1 MVKILKIIFIFF
13 FITLFS
19 KVYAKDLAT
28 WGITG
33 SKCSAAMSFVQRFG
47 SNGKLALSSGIQG
60 FLTGYNSAVM
70 LNNLQGKSR
79 EKARVI
85 NRSSL
90 DSITSYVISK
100 CRQSPTE
107 TVYIVLLK
115 YYKTLPY
122 AKY

>member
-1 MVKILKIIFIFF
+1 MKTIKIIFLFF
-13 FITLFS
+13 FIASFF
-19 KVYAKDLAT
+19 KVSAKDLAT

-33 SKCSAAMSFVQRFG
+33 SKCSQALAFVQRFG
-47 SNGKLALSSGIQG
+47 SNGKMALSSGIQG

-90 DSITSYVISK
+90 DSITNYVTSQ
-100 CRQSPTE
+100 CRRTPSDS
-107 TVYIVLLK
+107 VYVVLLK

>member
-1 MVKILKIIFIFF
+1 MKIIKIIFLFF
-13 FITLFS
+13 FIASFF
-19 KVYAKDLAT
+19 KVSAKDLAT

-33 SKCSAAMSFVQRFG
+33 SKCSQALAFVQRFG
-47 SNGKLALSSGIQG
+47 SNGKMALSSGIQG

-90 DSITSYVISK
+90 DSITNYVTSP
-100 CRQSPTE
+100 CRRTPSVS
-107 TVYIVLLK
+107 VYVVLLK

>member
-1 MVKILKIIFIFF
+1 MKIIKIIFLFF
-13 FITLFS
+13 FIESFF
-19 KVYAKDLAT
+19 KVSAKDLAT

-33 SKCSAAMSFVQRFG
+33 SKCSQALTFVKRFG
-47 SNGKLALSSGIQG
+47 SNGKMALSSGIQG

-90 DSITSYVISK
+90 DSITNYVTSQ
-100 CRQSPTE
+100 CRRTPSDS
-107 TVYIVLLK
+107 VYVVLLK

>member
-1 MVKILKIIFIFF
+1 MKIIKIIFLFF
-13 FITLFS
+13 FIASFF
-19 KVYAKDLAT
+19 KVSAKDLAT

-33 SKCSAAMSFVQRFG
+33 SKCSQALAFVQRFG
-47 SNGKLALSSGIQG
+47 SNGKMALSSGIQG

-70 LNNLQGKSR
+70 LNNLQGKSK

-90 DSITSYVISK
+90 DSITNYMISQCRRKPTDSVYV
-100 CRQSPTE
+100 
-107 TVYIVLLK
+107 VLMK

>member
-1 MVKILKIIFIFF
+1 MKTIKIMFLFF
-13 FITLFS
+13 FIASFF
-19 KVYAKDLAT
+19 KVSAKDLAT

-33 SKCSAAMSFVQRFG
+33 SKCSQALAFVQRFG
-47 SNGKLALSSGIQG
+47 SNGKMALSSGIQG

-90 DSITSYVISK
+90 DSITNYVTSQ
-100 CRQSPTE
+100 CRRTPSDS
-107 TVYIVLLK
+107 VYVVLLK

>member
-1 MVKILKIIFIFF
+1 MKTIKIIFLFF
-13 FITLFS
+13 FIASFF
-19 KVYAKDLAT
+19 KVSAKDLAT
-28 WGITG
+28 CGITG
-33 SKCSAAMSFVQRFG
+33 SKCSQALTFVKRYG
-47 SNGKLALSSGIQG
+47 SNGKIALSSGIQG

-90 DSITSYVISK
+90 DSITNYVTSQ
-100 CRQSPTE
+100 CRRTPSVS
-107 TVYIVLLK
+107 VYVVLLK

>member
-1 MVKILKIIFIFF
+1 MKYLKIIIVFLF
-13 FITLFS
+13 FINS
-19 KVYAKDLAT
+19 AHSRDLAT

-33 SKCSAAMSFVQRFG
+33 SKCSAAMSFVQSFG
-47 SNGKLALSSGIQG
+47 SNGKMALSSGIQG

-90 DSITSYVISK
+90 DSITNYVISK
-100 CRQSPTE
+100 CRQSPSTQFM
-107 TVYIVLLK
+107 L
-115 YYKTLPY
+115 YY
-122 AKY
+122 

>member
-1 MVKILKIIFIFF
+1 MKTIKIIFLFF
-13 FITLFS
+13 FIASFF
-19 KVYAKDLAT
+19 KVSAKDLAT

-33 SKCSAAMSFVQRFG
+33 SKCSQALAFVKRFG
-47 SNGKLALSSGIQG
+47 SNGEMALSSGIQG

-85 NRSSL
+85 NRASL
-90 DSITSYVISK
+90 DSITNYVISK
-100 CRQSPTE
+100 CRQSPSDS
-107 TVYIVLLK
+107 VYVVLLK

>member
-1 MVKILKIIFIFF
+1 MKIIKIIFLFF
-13 FITLFS
+13 FIASFF
-19 KVYAKDLAT
+19 KVSAKDLAT

-33 SKCSAAMSFVQRFG
+33 SKCSQALAFVQRFG
-47 SNGKLALSSGIQG
+47 SNGKMALSSGIQG

-90 DSITSYVISK
+90 DSITNYLTSQ
-100 CRQSPTE
+100 CRRRPSDS
-107 TVYIVLLK
+107 VYIVLLK

>member
-1 MVKILKIIFIFF
+1 MKVIKIIFLFF
-13 FITLFS
+13 FITSFL
-19 KVYAKDLAT
+19 KVSAKDLAT

-33 SKCSAAMSFVQRFG
+33 SKCSQALAFVQRFG
-47 SNGKLALSSGIQG
+47 SNGKMAFSSGIQG

-70 LNNLQGKSR
+70 LNNLQGKSK

-90 DSITSYVISK
+90 DSITNYVTSQ
-100 CRQSPTE
+100 CRRRPSDS
-107 TVYIVLLK
+107 VYIVLLK

>member
-1 MVKILKIIFIFF
+1 MKIIKIIFLFF
-13 FITLFS
+13 FIASFF
-19 KVYAKDLAT
+19 KVSAKDLAT

-33 SKCSAAMSFVQRFG
+33 SKCSQALAFVQRFG
-47 SNGKLALSSGIQG
+47 SNGKMALSSGIQG

-90 DSITSYVISK
+90 DSITNYMISQCRRKPTDSVYV
-100 CRQSPTE
+100 
-107 TVYIVLLK
+107 VLMK

>member
-1 MVKILKIIFIFF
+1 MKITRILLILFVIAS
-13 FITLFS
+13 FS
-19 KVYAKDLAT
+19 KADARDLAT

-33 SKCSAAMSFVQRFG
+33 SKCSQAMAFIQRFG
-47 SNGKLALSSGIQG
+47 TNGKTALSSGIQG

-90 DSITSYVISK
+90 DSITNYVISK
-100 CRQSPTE
+100 CRQSPSDS
-107 TVYIVLLK
+107 VYVVLLK

>member
-1 MVKILKIIFIFF
+1 MKIIKIIFLFF
-13 FITLFS
+13 FIASFF
-19 KVYAKDLAT
+19 KVSAKDLAT

-33 SKCSAAMSFVQRFG
+33 SKCSQALTFVKRFG
-47 SNGKLALSSGIQG
+47 SNGKMALSSGIQG

-90 DSITSYVISK
+90 DSITNYVTSQ
-100 CRQSPTE
+100 CRRTPSDS
-107 TVYIVLLK
+107 VYVVLLK

>member
-1 MVKILKIIFIFF
+1 MKTIKIIFLFF
-13 FITLFS
+13 FIASFF
-19 KVYAKDLAT
+19 KVSAKDLAT

-33 SKCSAAMSFVQRFG
+33 SKCSQALAFVQRFG
-47 SNGKLALSSGIQG
+47 SNGKMALSSGIQG

-70 LNNLQGKSR
+70 LNNLQGKSK

-90 DSITSYVISK
+90 DSITNYIISQCRRRPTDSVYV
-100 CRQSPTE
+100 
-107 TVYIVLLK
+107 VLLK

>member
-1 MVKILKIIFIFF
+1 MKTIKIIFLFF
-13 FITLFS
+13 FIASFF
-19 KVYAKDLAT
+19 KVSAKDLAT
-28 WGITG
+28 CGITG
-33 SKCSAAMSFVQRFG
+33 SKCSQALTFVKRFG
-47 SNGKLALSSGIQG
+47 SNGKMALSSGIQG

-90 DSITSYVISK
+90 DSITNYVTSQ
-100 CRQSPTE
+100 CRRTPSVS
-107 TVYIVLLK
+107 VYVVLLK

>member
-1 MVKILKIIFIFF
+1 MKIIKIIFLFF
-13 FITLFS
+13 FIASFF
-19 KVYAKDLAT
+19 KVSAKDLAT

-33 SKCSAAMSFVQRFG
+33 SKCSQALAFVQRFG
-47 SNGKLALSSGIQG
+47 SNGKMALSSGIQG

-70 LNNLQGKSR
+70 LNNLQGKSK

-90 DSITSYVISK
+90 DSITNYIISQCRRRPTDSVYV
-100 CRQSPTE
+100 
-107 TVYIVLLK
+107 VLLK

>member
-1 MVKILKIIFIFF
+1 MKVIKIIFLFF
-13 FITLFS
+13 FITSFL
-19 KVYAKDLAT
+19 KVSAKDLAT

-33 SKCSAAMSFVQRFG
+33 SKCSQALAFVQRFG
-47 SNGKLALSSGIQG
+47 SNGKMAFSSGIQG

-70 LNNLQGKSR
+70 LNNLQGKSK

-90 DSITSYVISK
+90 DSITSYIISQ
-100 CRQSPTE
+100 CRRRPTDS
-107 TVYIVLLK
+107 VYVVLLK

>member
-1 MVKILKIIFIFF
+1 MKITKIIFLFF
-13 FITLFS
+13 FIASSFKAS
-19 KVYAKDLAT
+19 AKDLAT

-33 SKCSAAMSFVQRFG
+33 SKCSQALAFVKRFG
-47 SNGKLALSSGIQG
+47 SNGEMALSSGIQG

-90 DSITSYVISK
+90 DSITNYLTSQ
-100 CRQSPTE
+100 CRRRPSDS
-107 TVYIVLLK
+107 VYIVLLK

>member
-1 MVKILKIIFIFF
+1 MKIIKIIFLFF
-13 FITLFS
+13 FITSFF
-19 KVYAKDLAT
+19 KVSAKDLAT

-33 SKCSAAMSFVQRFG
+33 SKCSQALAFVQRFG
-47 SNGKLALSSGIQG
+47 SNGKMALSSGIQG

-70 LNNLQGKSR
+70 LNNLQGKSK

-90 DSITSYVISK
+90 DSITNYIISQCRRRPTDSVYV
-100 CRQSPTE
+100 
-107 TVYIVLLK
+107 VLLK

>member
-1 MVKILKIIFIFF
+1 MKTIKIIFLFF
-13 FITLFS
+13 FIASFF
-19 KVYAKDLAT
+19 KVSAKDLAT

-33 SKCSAAMSFVQRFG
+33 SKCSQALTFVKRYG
-47 SNGKLALSSGIQG
+47 SNGKIALSSGIQG

-90 DSITSYVISK
+90 DSITNYVTSQ
-100 CRQSPTE
+100 CRRTPSDS
-107 TVYIVLLK
+107 VYVVLLK

>member
-1 MVKILKIIFIFF
+1 MKTIKIIFLFF
-13 FITLFS
+13 FIASFF
-19 KVYAKDLAT
+19 KVSAKDLAT

-33 SKCSAAMSFVQRFG
+33 SKCSQALAFVQRFG
-47 SNGKLALSSGIQG
+47 SNGKMALSSGIQG

-70 LNNLQGKSR
+70 LNNLQGKSK

-90 DSITSYVISK
+90 DSITNYMISQCRRKPTDSVYV
-100 CRQSPTE
+100 
-107 TVYIVLLK
+107 VLMK

>member
-1 MVKILKIIFIFF
+1 MKTIKIIFFFF
-13 FITLFS
+13 FIASFF
-19 KVYAKDLAT
+19 KVSAKDLAT

-33 SKCSAAMSFVQRFG
+33 SKCSQALTFVKRFG
-47 SNGKLALSSGIQG
+47 SNGEMALSSGIQG

-90 DSITSYVISK
+90 DSITNYIISQCRRRPTDSVYV
-100 CRQSPTE
+100 
-107 TVYIVLLK
+107 VLLK

>member
-1 MVKILKIIFIFF
+1 MKTIKIIFLFF
-13 FITLFS
+13 FIASFF
-19 KVYAKDLAT
+19 KVSAKDLAT
-28 WGITG
+28 CGITG
-33 SKCSAAMSFVQRFG
+33 SKCSQALTFVKRYG
-47 SNGKLALSSGIQG
+47 SNGKIALSSGIQG

-90 DSITSYVISK
+90 DSITNYVTSQ
-100 CRQSPTE
+100 CRRTPSDS
-107 TVYIVLLK
+107 VYVVLLK

>member
-1 MVKILKIIFIFF
+1 MKVIKIIFLFF
-13 FITLFS
+13 FVTSFL
-19 KVYAKDLAT
+19 KVSAKDLAT

-33 SKCSAAMSFVQRFG
+33 SKCSQALAFVQRFG
-47 SNGKLALSSGIQG
+47 SNGKMAFSSGIQG

-70 LNNLQGKSR
+70 LNNLQGKSK

-90 DSITSYVISK
+90 DSITNYVTSQ
-100 CRQSPTE
+100 CRRRPSDS
-107 TVYIVLLK
+107 VYIVLLK

>member
-1 MVKILKIIFIFF
+1 MKVIKIIFLFF
-13 FITLFS
+13 FVTSFL
-19 KVYAKDLAT
+19 KVSAKDLAT

-33 SKCSAAMSFVQRFG
+33 SKCSQALAFVQRFG
-47 SNGKLALSSGIQG
+47 SNGKMAFSSGIQG

-70 LNNLQGKSR
+70 LNNLQGKSK

-90 DSITSYVISK
+90 DSITNYMISQCRRKPTDSVYV
-100 CRQSPTE
+100 
-107 TVYIVLLK
+107 VLMK

>member
-1 MVKILKIIFIFF
+1 VKILKIIFVFF
-13 FITLFS
+13 LIASSS
-19 KVYAKDLAT
+19 KVSAKDLAT

-47 SNGKLALSSGIQG
+47 SNGKMALSSGIQG

-70 LNNLQGKSR
+70 LNNLQGKTR
-79 EKARVI
+79 EKARII

-90 DSITSYVISK
+90 DSITNYVISK
-100 CRQSPTE
+100 CRQRPSDS
-107 TVYIVLLK
+107 VYVVLLK

>member
-1 MVKILKIIFIFF
+1 MKIIKIIFLFF
-13 FITLFS
+13 FIASFF
-19 KVYAKDLAT
+19 KVSAKDLAT

-33 SKCSAAMSFVQRFG
+33 SKCSQALAFVQRFG
-47 SNGKLALSSGIQG
+47 SNGKMALSSGIQG

-90 DSITSYVISK
+90 DSITNYVTSQ
-100 CRQSPTE
+100 CRRTPSDS
-107 TVYIVLLK
+107 VYVVLLK

>member
-1 MVKILKIIFIFF
+1 MKTIKIIFLFF
-13 FITLFS
+13 FIASFF
-19 KVYAKDLAT
+19 KVSAKDLAT

-33 SKCSAAMSFVQRFG
+33 SKCSQALAFVQRFG
-47 SNGKLALSSGIQG
+47 SNGKMALSSGIQG

-70 LNNLQGKSR
+70 LNNLQGKGK

-90 DSITSYVISK
+90 DSITNYMISQCRRKPTDSVYV
-100 CRQSPTE
+100 
-107 TVYIVLLK
+107 VLMK

>member
-1 MVKILKIIFIFF
+1 MKIIKIIFLFF
-13 FITLFS
+13 FIASFF
-19 KVYAKDLAT
+19 KVSAKDLAT

-33 SKCSAAMSFVQRFG
+33 SKCSQALAFVQRFG
-47 SNGKLALSSGIQG
+47 SNGKMALSSGIQG

-70 LNNLQGKSR
+70 LNNLQGKSK

-90 DSITSYVISK
+90 DSITNYIISQCRRRPTDSVYV
-100 CRQSPTE
+100 
-107 TVYIVLLK
+107 VLMK

>member
-1 MVKILKIIFIFF
+1 MKTIKIIFLFF
-13 FITLFS
+13 FIASFF
-19 KVYAKDLAT
+19 KVSAKDLAT

-33 SKCSAAMSFVQRFG
+33 SKCSQALAFVQRFG
-47 SNGKLALSSGIQG
+47 SNGKMALSSGIQG

-70 LNNLQGKSR
+70 LNNLQGKSK

-85 NRSSL
+85 NPSSL
-90 DSITSYVISK
+90 DSITNYMISQCRRKPTDSVYV
-100 CRQSPTE
+100 
-107 TVYIVLLK
+107 VLMK

>member
-1 MVKILKIIFIFF
+1 MKIIKIIFLFF
-13 FITLFS
+13 FITSFF
-19 KVYAKDLAT
+19 KVSAKDLAT

-33 SKCSAAMSFVQRFG
+33 SKCSQALAFVQRFG
-47 SNGKLALSSGIQG
+47 SNGKMALSSGIQG

-90 DSITSYVISK
+90 DSITNYVTSQ
-100 CRQSPTE
+100 CRRTPSVS
-107 TVYIVLLK
+107 VYVVLLK

>member
-1 MVKILKIIFIFF
+1 MKIIKIIFLFF
-13 FITLFS
+13 FIASFF
-19 KVYAKDLAT
+19 KVSAKDLAT

-33 SKCSAAMSFVQRFG
+33 SKCSQALAFVQRFG
-47 SNGKLALSSGIQG
+47 SNGKMALSSGIQG

-90 DSITSYVISK
+90 DTITNYVTSQ
-100 CRQSPTE
+100 CRRTPSDS
-107 TVYIVLLK
+107 VYVVLLK

>member
-1 MVKILKIIFIFF
+1 MKTIKIIFLFF
-13 FITLFS
+13 FIASFF
-19 KVYAKDLAT
+19 KVSAKDLAT

-33 SKCSAAMSFVQRFG
+33 SKCSQALAFVQRFG
-47 SNGKLALSSGIQG
+47 SNGKMALSSGIQG

-90 DSITSYVISK
+90 DSITNYVTSQ
-100 CRQSPTE
+100 CRRTPSVS
-107 TVYIVLLK
+107 VYVVLLK

>member
-1 MVKILKIIFIFF
+1 MKIIKIIFLFF
-13 FITLFS
+13 FIASFF
-19 KVYAKDLAT
+19 KVSAKDLAT

-33 SKCSAAMSFVQRFG
+33 SKCSQALAFVQRFG
-47 SNGKLALSSGIQG
+47 SNGKMALSSGIQG

-90 DSITSYVISK
+90 DSITNYVTSQ
-100 CRQSPTE
+100 CRRTPSVS
-107 TVYIVLLK
+107 VYVVLLK

>member
-1 MVKILKIIFIFF
+1 MKIIKIIFLFF
-13 FITLFS
+13 FIASFF
-19 KVYAKDLAT
+19 KVSAKDLAT

-33 SKCSAAMSFVQRFG
+33 SKCSQALSFVQRFG
-47 SNGKLALSSGIQG
+47 SNGKMALSSGIQG

-90 DSITSYVISK
+90 DSITNYVTSQ
-100 CRQSPTE
+100 CRRTPSDS
-107 TVYIVLLK
+107 VYVVLLK

>member
-1 MVKILKIIFIFF
+1 MKITKIIFLFF
-13 FITLFS
+13 FIASSFKAS
-19 KVYAKDLAT
+19 AKDLAT

-33 SKCSAAMSFVQRFG
+33 SKCSQALAFVKRFG
-47 SNGKLALSSGIQG
+47 SNGEMALSSGIQG

-90 DSITSYVISK
+90 DSITNYIISQCRRRPTDSVYV
-100 CRQSPTE
+100 
-107 TVYIVLLK
+107 VLLK

>member
-1 MVKILKIIFIFF
+1 MKIIKIIFLFF
-13 FITLFS
+13 FITSFF
-19 KVYAKDLAT
+19 KVSAKDLAT

-33 SKCSAAMSFVQRFG
+33 SKCSQALAFVQRFG
-47 SNGKLALSSGIQG
+47 SNGKMALSSGIQG

-90 DSITSYVISK
+90 DSITNYVTSQ
-100 CRQSPTE
+100 CRRTPSDS
-107 TVYIVLLK
+107 VYVVLLK

>member
-1 MVKILKIIFIFF
+1 MKILKIISIFF
-13 FITLFS
+13 IITLFS

-79 EKARVI
+79 EKVYCNVI
-85 NRSSL
+85 NQATRSQ
-90 DSITSYVISK
+90 I
-100 CRQSPTE
+100 PT
-107 TVYIVLLK
+107 LK
-115 YYKTLPY
+115 LWLRMALP
-122 AKY
+122 A

>member
-1 MVKILKIIFIFF
+1 MKTIKIIFLFF
-13 FITLFS
+13 FIASFF
-19 KVYAKDLAT
+19 KVSAKDLAT

-33 SKCSAAMSFVQRFG
+33 SKCSQALTFVKRFG
-47 SNGKLALSSGIQG
+47 SNGKMALSSGIQG

-90 DSITSYVISK
+90 DSITNYVTSQ
-100 CRQSPTE
+100 CRRTPSDS
-107 TVYIVLLK
+107 VYVVLLK